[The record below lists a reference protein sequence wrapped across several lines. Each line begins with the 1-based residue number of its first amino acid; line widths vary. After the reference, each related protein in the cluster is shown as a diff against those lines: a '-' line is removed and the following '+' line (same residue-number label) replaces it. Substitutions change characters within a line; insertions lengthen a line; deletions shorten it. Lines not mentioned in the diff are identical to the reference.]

1 MRSTNNDRE
10 IVIRYI
16 VGSLLPI
23 VLKRDIDQITRVCSM
38 KAISLYLETIII
50 KIEEEQRITRQ
61 QMVKQ
66 KIKIIELV
74 TKERIHCRY
83 TSNGYEQQ
91 IDMLPSIIKI
101 ACDHHLQDLMGLPG
115 E

>member
-1 MRSTNNDRE
+1 MRFNNNERE
-10 IVIRYI
+10 IVIRHI

-23 VLKRDIDQITRVCSM
+23 VLKRDIEQITKVCSM
-38 KAISLYLETIII
+38 NAISLYLETIII

-61 QMVKQ
+61 QMQ
-66 KIKIIELV
+66 NRKIKILELI
-74 TKERIHCRY
+74 TKEGIHCRY

-91 IDMLPSIIKI
+91 IDMLPTIIKI
-101 ACDHHLQDLMGLPG
+101 ACDHHLQDLMGLPR